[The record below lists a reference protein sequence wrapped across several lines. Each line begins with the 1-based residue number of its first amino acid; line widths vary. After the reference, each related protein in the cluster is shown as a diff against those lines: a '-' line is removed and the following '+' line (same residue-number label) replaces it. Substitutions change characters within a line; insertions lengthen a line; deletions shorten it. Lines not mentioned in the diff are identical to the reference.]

1 MSPNVNFNESSVLHD
16 MESMK
21 QGLEDLNG
29 VLGIKGTAEGTPTPG
44 EEVGVKYMG
53 SDTNEWESGNEVL
66 QSKMTEDED
75 VLNGPDPVAPPIL
88 GEPAMPHH
96 YHLEVEWLADTAGP
110 PLTHEKRR
118 PGAAMDVTVGPDA
131 INHHASVG
139 VTEIE
144 GKIIEKTR
152 KYAYLEALCG
162 KR

>member
-1 MSPNVNFNESSVLHD
+1 MGGGTICWRSKLQSIVTLSSTEAEYVGATPAVQEILW
-16 MESMK
+16 
-21 QGLEDLNG
+21 LRDLLRK
-29 VLGIKGTAEGTPTPG
+29 LGIID
-44 EEVGVKYMG
+44 
-53 SDTNEWESGNEVL
+53 S
-66 QSKMTEDED
+66 
-75 VLNGPDPVAPPIL
+75 
-88 GEPAMPHH
+88 
-96 YHLEVEWLADTAGP
+96 